1 MRVSNEDE
9 YSDEDKQSEQ
19 DTNSSTHIN
28 PYTTCQH
35 PESAKEILAKG
46 NS

>member
-1 MRVSNEDE
+1 MRVSNEEE
-9 YSDEDKQSEQ
+9 YSDEDKQCER
-19 DTNSSTHIN
+19 DTNSRARIN
-28 PYTTCQH
+28 PYTTCEH